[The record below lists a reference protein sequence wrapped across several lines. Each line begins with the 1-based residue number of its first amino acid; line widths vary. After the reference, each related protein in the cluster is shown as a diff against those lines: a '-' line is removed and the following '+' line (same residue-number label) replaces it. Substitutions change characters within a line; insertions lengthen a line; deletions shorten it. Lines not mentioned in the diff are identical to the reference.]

1 MPRYNPQW
9 ENQIKT
15 YRKNRVLIV
24 VRSLP
29 FSATTTQVESA
40 IRARLTKPDSATF
53 LWPPG
58 ATRPDR
64 HISWVMLAF
73 SRRPDTQMALEELQ
87 NFEIRGRPI
96 HVERAHKDAR
106 HSCHHGTLNG
116 GGRYKWSY
124 GREQDSLQ
132 PDDGRKPTFSP
143 S

>member
-53 LWPPG
+53 MWPPG
-58 ATRPDR
+58 ATRLDR

-96 HVERAHKDAR
+96 HVERAHKDAVSIDIF
-106 HSCHHGTLNG
+106 HS
-116 GGRYKWSY
+116 
-124 GREQDSLQ
+124 
-132 PDDGRKPTFSP
+132 FSVFHC
-143 S
+143 